1 MPRAVKLSTAK
12 DNGKSN
18 GSGAISEASAKQIG
32 RSYFKEPNTK
42 KKREGVAEVEPKV
55 MEPYVPIPGRPPRK
69 VVIDRL
75 KKQYASFDI
84 EDLLKELGVDF
95 RNPNKGQEGW
105 LPLEPFDD

>member
-1 MPRAVKLSTAK
+1 
-12 DNGKSN
+12 
-18 GSGAISEASAKQIG
+18 
-32 RSYFKEPNTK
+32 
-42 KKREGVAEVEPKV
+42 

-105 LPLEPFDD
+105 LPLEPFDDEEYDCRTKQDWIDQGKDAQTGKQLPVPAKVFSNLLTLGSLGRPRRPALLA